1 MSGIVLLRVIFAI
14 VIIIV
19 IVAAVLA
26 LLKGKTKV
34 QGSTGDAVNHKKQF
48 SMTLVSSILLTFFLS
63 QPHAGFM
70 IYIFALPLLIWFIY
84 SSYVAITK
92 PEQRKWQLIRMAV
105 WIASVLVIL
114 GVHHDRRVTT
124 RHYADG
130 IVAAINEY
138 KNEHGVYPDSLDT
151 IGVSRQQLKEHLG
164 LSGYSYDKGK
174 PSLFYADTFVVFQ
187 THHYDFQKNA
197 WSYHAD

>member
-1 MSGIVLLRVIFAI
+1 
-14 VIIIV
+14 
-19 IVAAVLA
+19 VAAVLR
-26 LLKGKTKV
+26 LLKAKTKV
-34 QGSTGDAVNHKKQF
+34 QDSTGDAVNQKKQF
-48 SMTLVSSILLTFFLS
+48 YMTLLWSILLAFFLS
-63 QPHAGFM
+63 RPHAGFM
-70 IYIFALPLLIWFIY
+70 IYIFALPLLIWLIY

-92 PEQRKWQLIRMAV
+92 PEQRKWRLLRMAV

-114 GVHHDRRVTT
+114 GIHHDRRVTA

-130 IVAAINEY
+130 IVAALNEY
-138 KNEHGVYPDSLDT
+138 ENEHGVYPDSLDM

-164 LSGYSYDKGK
+164 LSGYFYDKGK

-197 WSYHAD
+197 WIYHAD